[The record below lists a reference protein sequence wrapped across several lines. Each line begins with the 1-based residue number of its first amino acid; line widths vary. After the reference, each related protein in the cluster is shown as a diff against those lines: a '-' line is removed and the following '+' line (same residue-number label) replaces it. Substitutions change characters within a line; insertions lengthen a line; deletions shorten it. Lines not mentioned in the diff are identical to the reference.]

1 MSILKI
7 ARLGHPILCK
17 KASPVDN
24 ISDPNITK
32 LIHDMTESMLDAK
45 GIGLASPQ
53 VYSSKQVIIFRTL
66 DDQIKVDNQI

>member
-17 KASPVDN
+17 KAPPVDN

-32 LIHDMTESMLDAK
+32 LIHDMTETKPINLKKS
-45 GIGLASPQ
+45 
-53 VYSSKQVIIFRTL
+53 IFDSIEL
-66 DDQIKVDNQI
+66 N